1 MSAKSR
7 EYKMAIRIAGEIEK
21 TFPSSMKYTKSELR
35 AIARDAALASKSMKT
50 DWKMSMAET
59 RQGLAGVNKVGT
71 AAFSAVA
78 KTAKVAAAAMA
89 TATASS
95 VKVGMDFESQMSTVK
110 AISGATG
117 SDFDALT
124 AKAEHMG
131 ATTVFTATQSG
142 EAMEYMAMAGWKTK
156 DMLAGTKGIMDLAAA
171 SGEELGTTSD
181 IVTDALTAFGL
192 QAKDSTHFAD
202 VLAKTAASANTNV
215 GMMGESFKYVAP
227 IAGSMK
233 YSIEDVSQVLGLMAN
248 SGIKAS
254 QAGTSTRSWLTRM
267 AKPTKESEAAMKKL
281 KISITDSHGKM
292 RDLSDVVKDTRK
304 AFAGLSETQKAEYAA
319 MLAGKTGMSGLLAV
333 VNSSEKDYKKL
344 EKAIR
349 NCSGAAGEM
358 ANTRLDNLKGDVTLF
373 TSALQGAGIEI
384 YNELKYPLRD
394 LVQQGTE
401 WIGDFAESF
410 STNLPTVI
418 REVEQVG
425 DAIGDF
431 AEPFLDVGR
440 WMLDNPD
447 VLIGTIAGI
456 GTALATYKVASGL
469 MSLAESFLSLGTGA
483 KAVLG
488 AGAVIGVVTSISV
501 AIEESEKRAAKA
513 DLDARFGDVALSMEE
528 LDTAA
533 RHIVGNGYLAR
544 VDELMDSK
552 GKSSK
557 LADSMKNALS
567 DIEKQNWKIEA
578 GIKLK
583 KSDKEDYKQACKD
596 YVKNAQEYITNQG
609 YTVSV
614 ATKVL
619 FGDGDDNGISKR
631 TDAWYKGLDTQVD
644 KLSKELNK
652 TLNQKLSKTFTI
664 QDKEKKVNQLL
675 GDIGEITQRVADAQD
690 AAKLDLLDAKYAG
703 ADLNADSFKNL
714 QKEINQYVDEGIEGA
729 NTAYKDMMA
738 SIEEQKASGKYTDKK
753 GKEHTYTDK
762 MYQEDEQKARQAYYS
777 KQIDAVMNG
786 YDFMMGK
793 VREKYG
799 DDVDPVLK
807 GVRKAIQDKM
817 SSMNPDETSSY
828 EYSAGLINT
837 AQDYLD
843 DSGLSDEAKTS
854 LSGIL
859 DNINPTLEKMK
870 GIHEQAKKQE
880 INFDKETQ
888 NKIYSA
894 EKAMNE
900 FNASLYSEGYVT
912 GTDNKHELNV
922 MQILGEELSKDD
934 KAAKK
939 MQEIQGDSDYGK
951 AITKGIERERDGA
964 REEAKKTYDAVK
976 SEFSNPVEIH
986 YVYDLYSS
994 PIGPTKDGKG
1004 LGNNKGKKSES
1015 EKQPTGHYALGGI
1028 ITHRQI
1034 AELGEGG
1041 DTEVV
1046 IPINSSPRAISLW
1059 KQAGEMLGI
1068 RNRPDSIHNLSRA
1081 MGIGSAAT
1089 SGNAGASSPISIQY
1103 SPKIVLQGKGG
1114 KGNKEELQSVLQD
1127 DYCKFEKMMKR
1138 YLKNGGRTSF
1148 KGGR

>member
-1 MSAKSR
+1 
-7 EYKMAIRIAGEIEK
+7 MAIRIAGEIEK

-142 EAMEYMAMAGWKTK
+142 EAMEHMAMAGWKTK

-344 EKAIR
+344 EKAIW

-401 WIGDFAESF
+401 WLGDFAESF

-690 AAKLDLLDAKYAG
+690 KAKLDLLDAKYEG

-777 KQIDAVMNG
+777 KQIDTVMNG

-807 GVRKAIQDKM
+807 GMREAI
-817 SSMNPDETSSY
+817 
-828 EYSAGLINT
+828 
-837 AQDYLD
+837 
-843 DSGLSDEAKTS
+843 
-854 LSGIL
+854 
-859 DNINPTLEKMK
+859 
-870 GIHEQAKKQE
+870 
-880 INFDKETQ
+880 Q
-888 NKIYSA
+888 NKITSIDPDTINDRDYSEQIINA
-894 EKAMNE
+894 AKEYVNSSSTGLSTDKKIAMGGLLDSIAPSIQKLKEIQESAANQGMTLDQEVQTKIDNASREMNDYKALLYNNDLTHRGKSEHENSVVQVVGEEVWDNEKASQKM
-900 FNASLYSEGYVT
+900 
-912 GTDNKHELNV
+912 
-922 MQILGEELSKDD
+922 KDWYKD
-934 KAAKK
+934 QQWGKY
-939 MQEIQGDSDYGK
+939 ISD
-951 AITKGIERERDGA
+951 GIESSKKEVQAKSREAYDI
-964 REEAKKTYDAVK
+964 AKA
-976 SEFSNPVEIH
+976 EFSNPVEIH

-1004 LGNNKGKKSES
+1004 LGNNKDKKSES
-1015 EKQPTGHYALGGI
+1015 GKQLTGHYALGGI